1 MHGFSNAG
9 YFLTLGFLSL
19 IGSMAFWF
27 RDVISEGTAK
37 SLLLK
42 VVQSNYT
49 LMNYIIKIMPA
60 YTPVT
65 SEQ

>member
-37 SLLLK
+37 L
-42 VVQSNYT
+42 V
-49 LMNYIIKIMPA
+49 IKSRTI
-60 YTPVT
+60 
-65 SEQ
+65 